1 MGESGEFKTSGR
13 QVTLFKQILKD
24 DNTATKK
31 SPRWN
36 LGQNWNR
43 MKFKL

>member
-13 QVTLFKQILKD
+13 QVTLLKQMLRG

-31 SPRWN
+31 SPGWN
-36 LGQNWNR
+36 LGQH
-43 MKFKL
+43 

>member
-43 MKFKL
+43 MIFKL